1 MSDGYDNDREKYKA
15 HERGRIFENGTY
27 RYFRDRE
34 NGYVQ
39 QSRIFKTIEG
49 GIRFDKIKEDQGQ
62 TLSIEDKSGR
72 IDGDKDLN
80 QLRVL
85 RALLEKN
92 ENHRHLLRSVE
103 GECRSQ
109 EAQKLIDGLK
119 RDFKDR
125 FTHLEISREVA
136 REIWAQG
143 LQRETGQQIELP
155 GVRDRAREGK
165 AQALQN
171 RREKIA
177 ELARARERA
186 EKFRNML
193 RFRDSATRGRAEAPQ

>member
-39 QSRIFKTIEG
+39 QSRIFKTIQG

-92 ENHRHLLRSVE
+92 ENHRHLTLRRGRIQVT
-103 GECRSQ
+103 RSA
-109 EAQKLIDGLK
+109 EAY
-119 RDFKDR
+119 RW
-125 FTHLEISREVA
+125 S
-136 REIWAQG
+136 
-143 LQRETGQQIELP
+143 ETGL
-155 GVRDRAREGK
+155 
-165 AQALQN
+165 
-171 RREKIA
+171 
-177 ELARARERA
+177 
-186 EKFRNML
+186 
-193 RFRDSATRGRAEAPQ
+193 